1 MGRIHEGLPD
11 RKDKGSEASIEMKP
25 IGFVST
31 DAKEVPRSW
40 TVSDVEVTLVINES
54 YLEGL
59 RDIQPGQRIYVIF
72 QFDKSPE
79 FIPQY
84 MRIKLR
90 EKEVGVFSTHSP
102 IRPNPIG
109 LSLLDVLRVDD
120 NVIHVK
126 GLDMLN
132 GTPVLD
138 IKPEVCP

>member
-1 MGRIHEGLPD
+1 MDI
-11 RKDKGSEASIEMKP
+11 KMKP

-31 DAKEVPRSW
+31 NAETIPRSW
-40 TVSDVEVTLVINES
+40 TVSDVEGALVIDKS

-72 QFDKSPE
+72 QFHKSPR
-79 FIPQY
+79 FLPQY
-84 MRIKLR
+84 IRFKHH

-102 IRPNPIG
+102 VRPNPIG
-109 LSLLDVLRVDD
+109 LSLLEVLEVDD
-120 NVIHVK
+120 NVIRVK
-126 GLDMLN
+126 GLDILN